1 MGILDDFKR
10 LFWAKKAVAESAAEK
25 AAEKTR
31 EVAGDFVESAGQAWH
46 KGVEKATEL
55 KDDLTEKASEL
66 FEKKDARPDAPTPSP
81 DSWVPRQA
89 SEPSGLEKAGE
100 KIGHA
105 AAKAGEAIDKTF
117 DKVKAEGKELIDD
130 AVKTSDKVWEKA
142 EEVGSD
148 LWQKAKTTAHK
159 AGEKIEEGID
169 HMLDKAKKLDAEIE
183 AENRKIDPN
192 QDGWADQ
199 SLRDKMKEHDSTLK
213 GKDDFFEKA
222 SRYAEGDYSMGKPIV
237 VKPEGTGDAEEP
249 GGTVPLPPLPKKDD
263 FADDAILDE
272 EK

>member
-46 KGVEKATEL
+46 KGVEKAGEL
-55 KDDLTEKASEL
+55 RDELSDKASEL
-66 FEKKDARPDAPTPSP
+66 FEKKNAAAAPPPSR
-81 DSWVPRQA
+81 DSWAPNQPA
-89 SEPSGLEKAGE
+89 EPSNLEKAGE
-100 KIGHA
+100 KIGQA
-105 AAKAGEAIDKTF
+105 AAKAGDALDKTL
-117 DKVKAEGKELIDD
+117 DKVKTEGKELLDD

-142 EEVGSD
+142 EEVGTD
-148 LWQKAKTTAHK
+148 LWQKARTAANK

-169 HMLDKAKKLDAEIE
+169 HMLDKAKKLDEEIE
-183 AENRKIDPN
+183 AEKRKIDPN

-199 SLRDKMKEHDSTLK
+199 SLQDKMKEHSSTLK

-222 SRYAEGDYSMGKPIV
+222 ARYAEGDYSMGKPVV
-237 VKPEGTGDAEEP
+237 VKPEGESGDDEP